1 MASIF
6 RFLLLLFPLLEIAGF
21 VIVGREIGVLA
32 TLGLV
37 LGGVVLGALLLRK
50 GGIEAFSRVRAELQ
64 AGRDPSLPLVN
75 GFMTMIAG
83 VLLMVPGFVSDIA
96 GLLILLPPVQHRAW
110 RALKGRIN
118 FTGRFPGR
126 GPGRGQ
132 PPRPT
137 NVVDLDPSD
146 YTHAPNP
153 NSPRPNSPW
162 IAPSK
167 DQS

>member
-50 GGIEAFSRVRAELQ
+50 GGISAFSRVRTELQ
-64 AGRDPSLPLVN
+64 AGRDPSFSLVN
-75 GFMTMIAG
+75 GFMTMVAG
-83 VLLMVPGFVSDIA
+83 VLLMVPGFVSDVV
-96 GLLILLPPVQHRAW
+96 GLALLLPPVQHRAW
-110 RALKGRIN
+110 RAVKGRIN
-118 FTGRFPGR
+118 FAGGFGGRA
-126 GPGRGQ
+126 
-132 PPRPT
+132 RPT
-137 NVVDLDPSD
+137 QPTYVVDLDPSD
-146 YTHAPNP
+146 YSNGPN
-153 NSPRPNSPW
+153 PNSPW

-167 DQS
+167 DR